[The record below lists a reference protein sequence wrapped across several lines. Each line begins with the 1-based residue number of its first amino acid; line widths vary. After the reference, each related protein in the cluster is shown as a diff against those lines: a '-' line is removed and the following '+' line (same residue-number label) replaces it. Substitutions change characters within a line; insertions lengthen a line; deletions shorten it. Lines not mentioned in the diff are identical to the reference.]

1 MSDTEET
8 NNQKETKGE
17 EKPGQGNPEEKKLKF
32 DRNKTIWEN
41 IAASKPQSTETQ
53 EVNVLV
59 MGGKKAGKSTLIQRF
74 VKREETTVPKPT
86 TALEY
91 SYGRR
96 EEGKKI
102 QIAQFWEIGGG
113 SELHRLVDVVVTPE
127 NIHTLIC
134 VVVLDLSDPRT
145 LWETFMSCMAKVN
158 KRASECFVKM
168 RAKNN
173 STPDKLLQRHKKK
186 IGDDH
191 EDLSQLQLNGIPMVV
206 IGTKFDLFQ
215 DNPHIRVMSKT
226 LRYLCH
232 RHGMHLTWVSTKD
245 ESSMTKYK
253 SLMANLVFGT
263 AFQQKH
269 MNTDFSKGQLMI
281 WPGWDSFKNI
291 GPPVGL
297 QQVPPGFV
305 STNDPELDNFKQPF
319 DDAYP
324 PKATQ
329 KQEKDT
335 FTSALYEEFS
345 EPAIDSLRAQ
355 KEEVKKTQA
364 KERATSRRESN
375 RD

>member
-1 MSDTEET
+1 MSD
-8 NNQKETKGE
+8 NDDADHQKEAKGE
-17 EKPGQGNPEEKKLKF
+17 EKPAQGSSEEKKLKF
-32 DRNKTIWEN
+32 DRNKTLWEN
-41 IAASKPQSTETQ
+41 ISASKPQVAETQ

-74 VKREETTVPKPT
+74 VKREESAIPRPT
-86 TALEY
+86 TALDY

-102 QIAQFWEIGGG
+102 QVAQFWEIGGG

-134 VVVLDLSDPRT
+134 VIVLDLSDPRT
-145 LWETFMSCMAKVN
+145 LWETFMSCVGKIN
-158 KRASECFVKM
+158 KRTSECFAKM
-168 RAKNN
+168 RSKGN

-186 IGDDH
+186 IGEEH
-191 EDLSQLQLNGIPMVV
+191 EDMNQLKLNGVPTVV

-232 RHGMHLTWVSTKD
+232 ESGMHLTWVSTKD
-245 ESSMTKYK
+245 ENNMTKYR
-253 SLMANLVFGT
+253 SLMANLVFGS

-269 MNTDFSKGQLMI
+269 MNTDFTTGQLMV
-281 WPGWDSFKNI
+281 WPGWDSFKSI

-297 QQVPPGFV
+297 QQVPQGFI
-305 STNDPELDNFKQPF
+305 SCGDPQLDKYKQPF

-335 FTSALYEEFS
+335 FTAALYEEFS

-355 KEEVKKTQA
+355 KEEVKRTQA
-364 KERATSRRESN
+364 KERSTTRRESN